1 MYCCSR
7 PQDHVDNKCEK
18 KPVECPNNCGNII
31 VREEV
36 GLGGVPYRKVTGLPV
51 GNHEKNPNIVLWA

>member
-1 MYCCSR
+1 MHGCSR

-18 KPVECPNNCGNII
+18 KPVECPNSCGNII

-36 GLGGVPYRKVTGLPV
+36 GTGEESPRKMRELHV
-51 GNHEKNPNIVLWA
+51 GNHEKNPNVV